1 MDSERFSLA
10 YLFDDKKTKL
20 KASYGTGIKYP
31 SLYEFWKNTNT
42 SSLVAEHGRSYD
54 FGIEKSF
61 PELGLN
67 FDVTYFNH
75 KYVDM
80 IEGQKRTNWKLQ
92 NVSGT
97 VRSQGMELASKFKPN
112 NILNFNLNYTY
123 NSTYDGADFD
133 DPDMG
138 PDSNGQFTNSQ
149 LARIPRHL
157 INLSSKVLL
166 AKDLDFTLQSKWSKN
181 MRDYGNVNT
190 GSDEDKRLSSFLV
203 NDLFANYQIGD
214 GYKAFFKIDNIFNKV
229 YSTALQFNQMDRS
242 FNFGI
247 KRSY

>member
-1 MDSERFSLA
+1 M
-10 YLFDDKKTKL
+10 
-20 KASYGTGIKYP
+20 
-31 SLYEFWKNTNT
+31 
-42 SSLVAEHGRSYD
+42 VAEHGRSYD
-54 FGIEKSF
+54 FGLEKSF
-61 PELGLN
+61 PEIGLK
-67 FDVTYFNH
+67 FDITYFNH
-75 KYVDM
+75 KYEDM

-97 VRSQGMELASKFKPN
+97 VRSEGVELISKIKPS

-157 INLSSKVLL
+157 LNLSSKIFLSKNL
-166 AKDLDFTLQSKWSKN
+166 DLTLQTKWSKN

-190 GSDEDKRLSSFLV
+190 GTNEDKRLSSFLV
-203 NDLFANYQIGD
+203 NDLFANYQIGG
-214 GYKAFFKIDNIFNKV
+214 GYKAFIKVDNIFDKV
-229 YSTALQFNQMDRS
+229 YNTALEYNQMDRS